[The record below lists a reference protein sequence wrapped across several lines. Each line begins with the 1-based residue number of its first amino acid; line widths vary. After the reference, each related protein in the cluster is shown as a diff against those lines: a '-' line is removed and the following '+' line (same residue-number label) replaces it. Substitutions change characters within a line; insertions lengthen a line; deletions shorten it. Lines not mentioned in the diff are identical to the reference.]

1 MEQKNIVATVY
12 LKNGKAVKSK
22 TELSETFDV
31 FELCQHY
38 NDCGIDKIIIF
49 DLSTDDEEH
58 EINIHTIENI
68 NRNIEL
74 KVCAGGN
81 INRIEDIRK
90 LLYAGCM
97 QVILNAS
104 KPSSLTLAQE
114 ASSRFG
120 KDRILLSVHNVD
132 FIFKQQ
138 QAIEDTFHELLVLN
152 TDILDALENLSS
164 VQYVVNL
171 QEFDFDQV
179 VELLKRETIRGIA
192 GPVLNDPDF
201 DIMKLKAD
209 LSDAGIKMVNFTSKL
224 KWSDLKLNSDGMVP
238 VIVQDYQSDEVLML
252 AYMNEE
258 AFNTTI
264 RSGRMTYYSRSR
276 QELWVKGLT
285 SGHLQYVKS
294 LTTDCDFD
302 TILAKVAQVGAAC
315 HTGSRSCFFNEIIK
329 KEYVEKNPLRVLES
343 VYNDILER
351 KSNPI
356 EGSFTNLLLNK
367 GKDEILKMMSKECT
381 EIIIASKNGITEHV
395 RFEISDFLYYCMI
408 FMVEEGVT
416 WDEIAKEL
424 AQR

>member
-81 INRIEDIRK
+81 INRIEDIKK

-138 QAIEDTFHELLVLN
+138 QAI
-152 TDILDALENLSS
+152 
-164 VQYVVNL
+164 
-171 QEFDFDQV
+171 
-179 VELLKRETIRGIA
+179 
-192 GPVLNDPDF
+192 
-201 DIMKLKAD
+201 
-209 LSDAGIKMVNFTSKL
+209 
-224 KWSDLKLNSDGMVP
+224 
-238 VIVQDYQSDEVLML
+238 
-252 AYMNEE
+252 
-258 AFNTTI
+258 
-264 RSGRMTYYSRSR
+264 
-276 QELWVKGLT
+276 
-285 SGHLQYVKS
+285 
-294 LTTDCDFD
+294 
-302 TILAKVAQVGAAC
+302 
-315 HTGSRSCFFNEIIK
+315 
-329 KEYVEKNPLRVLES
+329 
-343 VYNDILER
+343 
-351 KSNPI
+351 
-356 EGSFTNLLLNK
+356 
-367 GKDEILKMMSKECT
+367 
-381 EIIIASKNGITEHV
+381 
-395 RFEISDFLYYCMI
+395 
-408 FMVEEGVT
+408 
-416 WDEIAKEL
+416 
-424 AQR
+424 